1 MSSPMQT
8 DSKNYLPPYLLGAS
22 TTPSSRPSAS
32 RPTPGRTPVASA
44 LSSNVSSDIRGRAQ
58 LQKPD
63 KPGGPP
69 VEGLYDKPAPVSVKS
84 STPLYMGRS
93 PERRQLNFS
102 QIRSSS
108 RPGTA
113 AAVTPSMGTLHN
125 TPIASMAPDTMVPMS
140 TQRTPPSP
148 AQMDPFYTQGENLT
162 SDDRYDEHCVT
173 VFGFPKEASAF
184 ILEQFSQYG
193 TVLRHVIA
201 DGNYMHIC
209 YQSKL
214 QARTALSKNGKV
226 FGGTIM
232 IGVKP
237 CIDKAVLSSFA
248 QHEVPGAPEP
258 ISPVKP
264 SGMRPLTAAYQAS
277 NSVHEVKPMAANT
290 PQRSTGIIAKAAEYL
305 FGW

>member
-1 MSSPMQT
+1 
-8 DSKNYLPPYLLGAS
+8 
-22 TTPSSRPSAS
+22 
-32 RPTPGRTPVASA
+32 
-44 LSSNVSSDIRGRAQ
+44 
-58 LQKPD
+58 
-63 KPGGPP
+63 
-69 VEGLYDKPAPVSVKS
+69 
-84 STPLYMGRS
+84 MGRS

-214 QARTALSKNGKV
+214 QARTVSYHFPTART
-226 FGGTIM
+226 F
-232 IGVKP
+232 
-237 CIDKAVLSSFA
+237 VLSLLYF
-248 QHEVPGAPEP
+248 VLPCMY
-258 ISPVKP
+258 ILCVYTYSP
-264 SGMRPLTAAYQAS
+264 
-277 NSVHEVKPMAANT
+277 
-290 PQRSTGIIAKAAEYL
+290 
-305 FGW
+305 